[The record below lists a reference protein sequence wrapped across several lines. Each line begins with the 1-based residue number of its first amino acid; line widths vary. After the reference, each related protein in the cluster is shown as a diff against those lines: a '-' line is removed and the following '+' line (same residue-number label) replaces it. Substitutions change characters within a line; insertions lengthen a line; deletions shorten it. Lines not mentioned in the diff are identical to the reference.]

1 MHSKGMWLLVA
12 LVAWFTTV
20 AVAQQPS
27 AASTGGTV
35 TAAPLVI
42 KAGRVLDVR
51 TGTFV
56 EHVFVTVEGGRIKS
70 FGTAT
75 PTTGADII
83 DLSGQTLLPGL
94 IDCHEHV
101 LGNLADW
108 SPMSDLRMSS
118 PMKALWGVRNL
129 QVWLREGFTTLR
141 DAGESDPSYG
151 QIALRNAIKQGL
163 IQGPRI
169 LTAGMFISLTGGHG
183 DVSSLAPEWELPR
196 QPNIADSV
204 ADVDSAVRR
213 DIKFGADWI
222 KLMASGGVTDPLS
235 DASVQ
240 ELSGEQMAAAVAVAH
255 RAHKKVMAHAHAL
268 AGIRAAVEAG
278 VDSIEHGSVLDDD
291 TAALMS
297 KKGTWLVPTFYIQ
310 EHMLADGAKQGLTP
324 YSIEKEKGVIALKR
338 ATFPLALRHHVRI
351 AFGVDDQPEAAP
363 KEFDA
368 MVRAGMT
375 PLQAI
380 QAATVN
386 GAELLGLTADLGTLE
401 PGKIA
406 DLIAVSGDPT
416 QEVRVLEHVTFVM
429 KGGVVIKNESQA
441 AQGLP

>member
-1 MHSKGMWLLVA
+1 MGSKEMWLLA
-12 LVAWFTTV
+12 SIVAWFAT
-20 AVAQQPS
+20 AAMAQQPS
-27 AASTGGTV
+27 AVGTGGTV
-35 TAAPLVI
+35 TAAPLII
-42 KAGRVLDVR
+42 KAGRVLNVR
-51 TGTFV
+51 TGMLMD
-56 EHVFVTVEGGRIKS
+56 HVFVTVEGGRITS
-70 FGTAT
+70 IGTAT
-75 PTTGADII
+75 PTTGTEII

-101 LGNLADW
+101 LGDLTDW

-141 DAGESDPSYG
+141 DAGESDLSYG

-183 DVSSLAPEWELPR
+183 DASSLAPEWELPR
-196 QPNIADSV
+196 QPNIADTV

-240 ELSGEQMAAAVAVAH
+240 ELSGEQMAEAVAVAH

-278 VDSIEHGSVLDDD
+278 VDSIEHGSVLDDN

-310 EHMLADGAKQGLTP
+310 EHMLADGIKRGLTP
-324 YSIEKEKGVIALKR
+324 YSIEKEKSVIAQKR
-338 ATFPLALRHHVRI
+338 ATFPLALKYRVRI
-351 AFGVDDQPEAAP
+351 AFGVDDQPEASP

-386 GAELLGLTADLGTLE
+386 GAELLGLTSDLGTLE

-406 DLIAVSGDPT
+406 DIVAVPGDPT
-416 QEVRVLEHVTFVM
+416 QDVRLLEHVTFVM
-429 KGGVVIKNESQA
+429 KDGVVIKNESQA
-441 AQGLP
+441 AHGFP